1 MALTFTPKAVDHGLD
16 TSVSPAWQMVPVGG
30 SRVITV
36 SGVGSLKPRVYDS
49 AKLRVAQ
56 TKVGANHQLTLTG
69 IAEGRTWVE
78 WVSSADV
85 SGPSSNGFM
94 LEVSVKKEKKIKTAF
109 FYVDD
114 GKKQK
119 TKRAPGSIDTLIRDA
134 NKLLTA
140 QANVT
145 LVKKSA
151 AALKV
156 TENLGMVVRFS
167 SHLPGV
173 SAKQHEWDNLMAY
186 RDAAADFN
194 VFFVKEYEQ
203 DNSPFADNT
212 DAGTISSDKMC
223 VFEDKVYCADHE
235 VLAHETLHF
244 LGVSGHSASNSHLM
258 AATACGRTIPKAHAN
273 QANNSGT

>member
-1 MALTFTPKAVDHGLD
+1 MALTFTPKAIDHGLD

-36 SGVGSLKPRVYDS
+36 AGAGSLVARVHDKS
-49 AKLRVAQ
+49 KLKAVQ
-56 TKVGANHQLTLTG
+56 TKVGSNHQLTLTG
-69 IAEGRTWVE
+69 IAEGRTFVE
-78 WVSSADV
+78 WLASPDDMSPVQTS
-85 SGPSSNGFM
+85 FM

-114 GKKQK
+114 GRKQK
-119 TKRAPGSIDTLIRDA
+119 TKRSASNIDTLIRDA

-156 TENLGMVVRFS
+156 KENLGRIVRFS
-167 SHLPGV
+167 SHLSGV
-173 SAKQHEWDNLMAY
+173 AAKQHEWDDLMTY
-186 RDAAADFN
+186 RDSAADFN

-203 DNSPFADNT
+203 DKTPFVDNT

-223 VFEDKVYCADHE
+223 VFEDKVHCADHE

-244 LGVSGHSASNSHLM
+244 LGVSGHSASNSDLM
-258 AATACGRTIPKAHAN
+258 AAVACGRTIPKSHAN